1 LRLQH
6 YGILGSIPS
15 GADRYHLHCIAEL
28 KPMSRA
34 TILIAYIAI
43 DLLIV
48 GGVVWCVFHHLPVSK
63 YFFPA
68 ILLFMA
74 NGAWLVVMT
83 VRKTPPRQ

>member
-1 LRLQH
+1 
-6 YGILGSIPS
+6 
-15 GADRYHLHCIAEL
+15 
-28 KPMSRA
+28 MSR
-34 TILIAYIAI
+34 TKIFIAYIVI

-48 GGVVWCVFHHLPVSK
+48 AAVVWSVFQHLPASK